1 MTQPLLSA
9 NDVGV
14 GGLIVGVVLLLVVA
28 LLLWVLAGSA
38 EVEP

>member
-1 MTQPLLSA
+1 MTQLLLSA
-9 NDVGV
+9 NDVGAGGAVV
-14 GGLIVGVVLLLVVA
+14 GIVLLLVVA